1 MVKID
6 HNDVPCVDC
15 LAQYLTSHFK
25 VAGMPFDRPL
35 GPMFSMRKLGYGPM
49 FLRIRVVGRIDF
61 VGVLRSVVNGGDIRL
76 SELLTI

>member
-6 HNDVPCVDC
+6 HNVACVDC

-25 VAGMPFDRPL
+25 AEGMPFDRPL
-35 GPMFSMRKLGYGPM
+35 GPMFQYEKAG
-49 FLRIRVVGRIDF
+49 LRADL
-61 VGVLRSVVNGGDIRL
+61 LRNTHSRSYRLCRCPALCCNGGDIRL